1 MPYKPLAEIRV
12 EHPFYTSGV
21 CAGARIVPEP
31 ATAARLRGLRL
42 IPREAP
48 GVLTLFAD
56 LADGGGTKIPIPSTT
71 LVFSLLKLPTELEA
85 ATDPGDI
92 VPGTVFTDAGAAK
105 PMKPVVREERA
116 RETLVKP
123 DGTVKVVL
131 GGRPLAGVAAAA
143 FKVTQASAAGVSV
156 SAYEPAGNRV
166 TVKGPAAVIDLEYPV
181 APIAKPGILASV
193 EIGIG
198 PQTVTQAAAGNP
210 RRFTVALKAAAA
222 PWCYHLVTDLANP
235 LAQWRIASGPSDALP
250 VAFAGAGLSEIAAPD
265 PADPFGSDLLRRS
278 APLRVLR
285 FVSDAAVACSEKRA
299 RRLALFAGDR
309 ELFTALPNPSP
320 VQTRLL
326 GGKVAFGEVLR
337 FVTA

>member
-12 EHPFYTSGV
+12 EHPFYASGL
-21 CAGARIVPEP
+21 CAGARVVPEP
-31 ATAARLRGLRL
+31 ATAARLRGLRIL
-42 IPREAP
+42 PREAP

-56 LADGGGTKIPIPSTT
+56 LADGGGTTIPIPSTT
-71 LVFSLLKLPTELEA
+71 LVFSVLELPPELAA
-85 ATDPGDI
+85 ATDPADI
-92 VPGTVFTDAGAAK
+92 ARGTVFTDAGATK
-105 PMKPVVREERA
+105 PMKPVVREGRA
-116 RETLVKP
+116 QETLVKP
-123 DGTVKVVL
+123 DGTVKMVL

-143 FKVTQASAAGVSV
+143 FKVTQSSAAGVSV
-156 SAYEPAGNRV
+156 TAYEPAGNRI

-181 APIAKPGILASV
+181 APVAKPGTLAAI

-198 PQTVTQAAAGNP
+198 PQTVTQAAAGKP
-210 RRFTVALKAAAA
+210 RRFTIALKAAAA

-235 LAQWRIASGPSDALP
+235 LGQWRIASAPSDGLP
-250 VAFAGAGLSEIAAPD
+250 VAFAGAGLSEIATPD
-265 PADPFGSDLLRRS
+265 PADPFGSELLRRS